1 MIKQIDARGKACPL
15 PVIEAK
21 RALEA
26 SPEGAK
32 VEVLVDN
39 EIAVQNLCKMA
50 AQKQYQA
57 DSEKVQDG
65 CYLVEIW
72 KNGNN
77 SEETV
82 ENGSGKDKETE
93 DQEPM
98 PEKAAAPSTGHGLVV
113 VLSSDEMGQ
122 KDPVFGK
129 LLMKSFVYALTE
141 QRQLPE
147 TILLYNGGAL
157 LSCEG
162 SDCLEDLRRLEEQG
176 VKILTCG
183 TCLNHYGKSEQLAVG
198 SVTNMYEIVEV
209 LTEAGRVVR
218 P

>member
-1 MIKQIDARGKACPL
+1 MLKKVNAMGDPCPI
-15 PVIEAK
+15 PVIKTKNAIKELAG
-21 RALEA
+21 
-26 SPEGAK
+26 SGT
-32 VEVLVDN
+32 VETLVDN

-98 PEKAAAPSTGHGLVV
+98 PEQAAAPSTGHGLVV

-122 KDPVFGK
+122 KDPVLGK

>member
-1 MIKQIDARGKACPL
+1 
-15 PVIEAK
+15 
-21 RALEA
+21 
-26 SPEGAK
+26 
-32 VEVLVDN
+32 
-39 EIAVQNLCKMA
+39 QNLCKMA

-57 DSEKVQDG
+57 GSEKVQDG

-72 KNGNN
+72 INGNN

-98 PEKAAAPSTGHGLVV
+98 PEQAAAPSTGHGLVV

-122 KDPVFGK
+122 KDPVLGK

-162 SDCLEDLRRLEEQG
+162 SDCLEDLRKLEEQG

-198 SVTNMYEIVEV
+198 SVTNMYEIVEI